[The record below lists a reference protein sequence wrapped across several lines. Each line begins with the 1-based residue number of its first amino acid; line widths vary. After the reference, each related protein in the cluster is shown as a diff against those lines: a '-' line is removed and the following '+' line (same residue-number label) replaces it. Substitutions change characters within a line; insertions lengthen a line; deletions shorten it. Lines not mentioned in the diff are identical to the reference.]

1 MSEGFTLF
9 YRNVDYF
16 FITKKVNK
24 TNKLAREICRHLQ
37 IPDNASGIDA
47 VLWNMRRATLEVS
60 EKGAKIYGDGF
71 TVYDP
76 NGVGIG
82 IVVVKLGKEGK

>member
-1 MSEGFTLF
+1 MSNVNGFTLF

-24 TNKLAREICRHLQ
+24 TRKLATEICRNLQ

-47 VLWNMRRATLEVS
+47 VLWNLRRANLDVTD
-60 EKGAKIYGDGF
+60 KGAKIYGNGF
-71 TVYDP
+71 SVYDP
-76 NGVGIG
+76 RGIGTG
-82 IVVVKLGKEGK
+82 IVVIELD